1 MSCENQTNTDGSDNL
16 GVSGTIRPFD
26 GSATA
31 WLVGQGVRY
40 LNTADKEGELAYLRV
55 AELLRH
61 CAKDLPDTVT
71 GLFRHAKSGDA
82 ALRWNLLYLLGDA
95 GDARAAEFLV
105 RTALE
110 RLPDA
115 TPDQGC
121 EGARDVEMLVCTMAV
136 HALHRVAGRHPE
148 VSEMILKVVSERP
161 ARPILIEAVKVAGE
175 LGLKEKVKELL
186 PKEDQWILDIRRAR
200 VEEVFA
206 EPEREDG
213 KERGFTPPR
222 QGALRT
228 APNSACCCS
237 VKGVNHG

>member
-1 MSCENQTNTDGSDNL
+1 MSCENQTMTGGGDSL
-16 GVSGTIRPFD
+16 EVSGTSRPFD
-26 GSATA
+26 ISATA

-40 LNTADKEGELAYLRV
+40 LNTADKEGELAYQRV
-55 AELLRH
+55 VELLRH
-61 CAKDLPDTVT
+61 CSKDLAGTVM

-82 ALRWNLLYLLGDA
+82 ALRWNLLYVLGDA
-95 GDARAAEFLV
+95 GDAGAAEFLL

-148 VSEMILKVVSERP
+148 VAEMILKLVSERP

-175 LGLKEKVKELL
+175 LGLKEKVRELL
-186 PKEDQWILDIRRAR
+186 TKEDHWMLDIRRAR
-200 VEEVFA
+200 AQEVYA

-222 QGALRT
+222 KGALRT
-228 APNSACCCS
+228 APNTVCCCT
-237 VKGVNHG
+237 KKEG